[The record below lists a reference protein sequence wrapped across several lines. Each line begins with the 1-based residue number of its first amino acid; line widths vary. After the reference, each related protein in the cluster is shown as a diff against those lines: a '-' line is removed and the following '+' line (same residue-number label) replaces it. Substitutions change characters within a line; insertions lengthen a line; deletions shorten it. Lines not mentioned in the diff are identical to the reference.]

1 MAVPCKRRPLTARQ
15 KRRGAA
21 RGSRW
26 VAWSCRSGRRT
37 SGRQGPGGPSR
48 GGERARQR
56 GGTRQASPFRSAWR
70 GRCLLIW
77 VGFPA
82 ANVPCREIPKAL
94 LPSCERRRPHGSS
107 DDVFGPPPPRPS
119 PPWNTPPRPPAAQFL
134 AGYGRNS
141 AELRGAELNRR
152 FDFAPYSVCGSDRF
166 KPGLHDA
173 ELSGYQGAGDGDK
186 GEGDHGGGDEA
197 ACLFYEHV
205 GGAAMGG
212 SLGDWPAILNNFV
225 GLWGNSGSN

>member
-26 VAWSCRSGRRT
+26 VAWSCRPGGRT

-56 GGTRQASPFRSAWR
+56 GGTRQASPFRSAWL

-82 ANVPCREIPKAL
+82 ANIPCRENGRPCCRHASVGARTVHRTML
-94 LPSCERRRPHGSS
+94 SGSAASTVTTLERSA
-107 DDVFGPPPPRPS
+107 
-119 PPWNTPPRPPAAQFL
+119 PRPPSRSIPSRIRPQPLRNEGRGIEPSVQFRSLFCRCQVTSNPSATEKLVLYRESTLLVCSSSDNPPAAF
-134 AGYGRNS
+134 GR
-141 AELRGAELNRR
+141 E
-152 FDFAPYSVCGSDRF
+152 
-166 KPGLHDA
+166 
-173 ELSGYQGAGDGDK
+173 Q
-186 GEGDHGGGDEA
+186 
-197 ACLFYEHV
+197 
-205 GGAAMGG
+205 
-212 SLGDWPAILNNFV
+212 
-225 GLWGNSGSN
+225 